1 MDESL
6 YGMAERLLELVK
18 GCFRDEGVELPP
30 REVIYTSPIP
40 ADCEQV
46 AVLFSGWDTY
56 PGVDGPTQCFNLRWL
71 ADFSVI
77 VTRKTPA
84 MPKVARGG
92 TTAAAPDPE
101 KMMAAA
107 KVSSDDAEALLRVVQ
122 TVDEVSSVSLITGSP
137 QGGLQTVELNLQV
150 PVGRL

>member
-1 MDESL
+1 MDETL
-6 YGMAERLLELVK
+6 YGMAERLLQLVK
-18 GCFRDEGVELPP
+18 DCFRDGGVELPP

-56 PGVDGPTQCFNLRWL
+56 PGADGPTQCFNMRWL
-71 ADFSVI
+71 ADFSII

-84 MPKVARGG
+84 MPKVVRAGA
-92 TTAAAPDPE
+92 TAAAPDPE
-101 KMMAAA
+101 KMRAAA
-107 KVSSDDAEALLRVVQ
+107 KISSDDAEALLCVVR
-122 TVDEVSSVSLITGSP
+122 TVDEVSNVSLITGSP